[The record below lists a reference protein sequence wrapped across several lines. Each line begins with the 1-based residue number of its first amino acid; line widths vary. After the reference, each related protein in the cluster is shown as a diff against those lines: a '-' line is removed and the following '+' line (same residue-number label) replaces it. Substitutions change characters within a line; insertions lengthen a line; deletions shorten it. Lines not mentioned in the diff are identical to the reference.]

1 MTSSARFEFRAWSR
15 NFAVVEDRIRRL
27 ASCEDIRESTEIYLV
42 ALRMSA
48 CNIKIRNGAVDTKAL
63 IDERDGLEQWQPEW
77 NGKFPL
83 SALVLSQHVF
93 APLCEEAPEFAHRRY
108 TEEQTMEELLRPHPN
123 IVTVGLFKRRFSFS
137 ICGCMVEYV
146 QALINGA
153 SLESIA
159 IESLDPEE
167 VTQVRC
173 TLGLTRFRNV
183 SYPRLVQ
190 HVIGMKPLRGGFE
203 EGGKLGPGN

>member
-77 NGKFPL
+77 NGKFPSPL
-83 SALVLSQHVF
+83 SCCLSM
-93 APLCEEAPEFAHRRY
+93 CSHRSARERLNSR
-108 TEEQTMEELLRPHPN
+108 TEDTLRIRPW
-123 IVTVGLFKRRFSFS
+123 KSF
-137 ICGCMVEYV
+137 CGHT
-146 QALINGA
+146 
-153 SLESIA
+153 
-159 IESLDPEE
+159 P
-167 VTQVRC
+167 
-173 TLGLTRFRNV
+173 TL
-183 SYPRLVQ
+183 
-190 HVIGMKPLRGGFE
+190 
-203 EGGKLGPGN
+203 